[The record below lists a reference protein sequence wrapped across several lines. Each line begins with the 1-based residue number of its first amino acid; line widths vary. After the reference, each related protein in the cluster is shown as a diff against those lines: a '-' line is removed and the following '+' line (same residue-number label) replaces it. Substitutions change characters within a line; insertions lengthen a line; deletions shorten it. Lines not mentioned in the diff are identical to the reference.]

1 MKDPTFKYRANMSSR
16 ISVAMRANK
25 ISKPAESEKLMGT
38 TWAEFRKWIDS
49 QLKEGMTPENYGEWH
64 LDHVRPCA
72 SFDLAEEAQCFV
84 AFNWRN
90 YQPMWGLENI
100 EKNDDYEPHHEVEW
114 ARRMRELGYDG
125 ELFLLFEE
133 GRGGL

>member
-1 MKDPTFKYRANMSSR
+1 MTAAVFDQ
-16 ISVAMRANK
+16 
-25 ISKPAESEKLMGT
+25 PAHG
-38 TWAEFRKWIDS
+38 AAGAPS
-49 QLKEGMTPENYGEWH
+49 Q
-64 LDHVRPCA
+64 CA

>member
-1 MKDPTFKYRANMSSR
+1 
-16 ISVAMRANK
+16 
-25 ISKPAESEKLMGT
+25 
-38 TWAEFRKWIDS
+38 
-49 QLKEGMTPENYGEWH
+49 MTPENYGEWH
-64 LDHVRPCA
+64 LDQVRPCA